1 MPGCLLPASDGVRTR
16 NVWRRSAEL
25 LNEWTSRTA
34 RPEAVVSRQSKQM
47 LTVLVEA
54 GVALLAAIAMTL
66 AFAGEL
72 VSEQASHRSRADLVP
87 QPVVQ
92 R

>member
-1 MPGCLLPASDGVRTR
+1 MVYARVMFGADPPNYS
-16 NVWRRSAEL
+16 
-25 LNEWTSRTA
+25 TSGRVESS
-34 RPEAVVSRQSKQM
+34 PVAVVSRQSKQM

>member
-1 MPGCLLPASDGVRTR
+1 MVY
-16 NVWRRSAEL
+16 
-25 LNEWTSRTA
+25 A
-34 RPEAVVSRQSKQM
+34 RVMFGADPPNYSMSGRVESSPVAVVSRQSKQM

>member
-1 MPGCLLPASDGVRTR
+1 
-16 NVWRRSAEL
+16 
-25 LNEWTSRTA
+25 
-34 RPEAVVSRQSKQM
+34 M

-72 VSEQASHRSRADLVP
+72 VSERGLTPFAG
-87 QPVVQ
+87 
-92 R
+92 